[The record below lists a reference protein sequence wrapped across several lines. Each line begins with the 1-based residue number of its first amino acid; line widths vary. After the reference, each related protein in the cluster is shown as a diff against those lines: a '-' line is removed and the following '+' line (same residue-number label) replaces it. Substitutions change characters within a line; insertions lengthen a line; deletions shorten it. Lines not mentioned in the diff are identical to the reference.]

1 MKDLSKLTNEELL
14 QEFEREFEK
23 RELLLKDTAM
33 IRMELLRSKS
43 EDEVYEYR
51 LEVENF
57 LAFFKEESKYLDVN
71 SDEYESIGAITYITD
86 NVFSNIAREVEKI
99 NISSTIFWEELR
111 FKYLITFNQFYQ
123 DCEEVA
129 MYILKQLKKYYETIK
144 LNGNYSTCI

>member
-23 RELLLKDTAM
+23 IELFLKDTAM
-33 IRMELLRSKS
+33 TSLELLRSKS
-43 EDEVYEYR
+43 EEEVYEYR

-71 SDEYESIGAITYITD
+71 SDEYELIGAITYITD
-86 NVFSNIAREVEKI
+86 NVFLDIAREVEKI

-123 DCEEVA
+123 DCDEVA
-129 MYILKQLKKYYETIK
+129 KNILKQLKKYYETI
-144 LNGNYSTCI
+144 N

>member
-23 RELLLKDTAM
+23 IELFLKDTAM
-33 IRMELLRSKS
+33 TSMELLRSKS
-43 EDEVYEYR
+43 EEEVYEYR

-57 LAFFKEESKYLDVN
+57 LAFFKEESQHLDIDIN
-71 SDEYESIGAITYITD
+71 EYKSTGAITYVAAD
-86 NVFSNIAREVEKI
+86 YVFSNIEREVEKI

-123 DCEEVA
+123 DCDEVA
-129 MYILKQLKKYYETIK
+129 KNILKQLKKYYETI
-144 LNGNYSTCI
+144 N

>member
-23 RELLLKDTAM
+23 RELFLKDTAM
-33 IRMELLRSKS
+33 TRLELLRSKS
-43 EDEVYEYR
+43 EEEVYEYR

-71 SDEYESIGAITYITD
+71 SDEYELIGAITYITD
-86 NVFSNIAREVEKI
+86 NVFLDIAREVEKI
-99 NISSTIFWEELR
+99 NISSTIFWEEFR
-111 FKYLITFNQFYQ
+111 FRYLITFHQFYQ

-129 MYILKQLKKYYETIK
+129 KNILKQLKKYYETI
-144 LNGNYSTCI
+144 N

>member
-23 RELLLKDTAM
+23 KELFLKDTAM
-33 IRMELLRSKS
+33 ISMELLRSKS
-43 EDEVYEYR
+43 EEEVYEYR

-57 LAFFKEESKYLDVN
+57 LAFFREESKYLNVN

-99 NISSTIFWEELR
+99 NISSTVFWEELR
-111 FKYLITFNQFYQ
+111 FKYLITFHQFYQ

-129 MYILKQLKKYYETIK
+129 MYILKQLKKYYETI
-144 LNGNYSTCI
+144 N

>member
-23 RELLLKDTAM
+23 KELFLKDTAM
-33 IRMELLRSKS
+33 ISMELLRSKS
-43 EDEVYEYR
+43 EEEVYEYR

-57 LAFFKEESKYLDVN
+57 LAFFREESKYLNVN

-99 NISSTIFWEELR
+99 NLSSTVFWGELCSR
-111 FKYLITFNQFYQ
+111 YLITFHQFYQ

-129 MYILKQLKKYYETIK
+129 TDILKQIKNYYETIK
-144 LNGNYSTCI
+144 S

>member
-23 RELLLKDTAM
+23 RELFLKDTAM
-33 IRMELLRSKS
+33 TSLELLRSKS
-43 EDEVYEYR
+43 EEEVYEYR

-71 SDEYESIGAITYITD
+71 SDEYELIGAITYITD
-86 NVFSNIAREVEKI
+86 NVFLDIAREVEKI
-99 NISSTIFWEELR
+99 NISSTIFWEEFR
-111 FKYLITFNQFYQ
+111 FRYLITFHQFYQ

-129 MYILKQLKKYYETIK
+129 KNILKQLKKYYF
-144 LNGNYSTCI
+144 

>member
-23 RELLLKDTAM
+23 RELFLKDTAM
-33 IRMELLRSKS
+33 TSLELLRSKS
-43 EDEVYEYR
+43 EEEVYEYR

-71 SDEYESIGAITYITD
+71 SDEYELIGAITYITD
-86 NVFSNIAREVEKI
+86 NVFLDIAREVEKI
-99 NISSTIFWEELR
+99 NISSTIFWEEFR
-111 FKYLITFNQFYQ
+111 FRYLITFHQFYQ

-129 MYILKQLKKYYETIK
+129 KNILKQLKKYYETI
-144 LNGNYSTCI
+144 N

>member
-23 RELLLKDTAM
+23 RELFLKDTAM
-33 IRMELLRSKS
+33 TSLELLRSKS
-43 EDEVYEYR
+43 EEEVYEYR

-71 SDEYESIGAITYITD
+71 SDEYELIGAITYITD
-86 NVFSNIAREVEKI
+86 NVFLDIAREVEKI

-123 DCEEVA
+123 DCDEVA
-129 MYILKQLKKYYETIK
+129 KNILKQLKNYYETI
-144 LNGNYSTCI
+144 N

>member
-23 RELLLKDTAM
+23 RELFLKDTAM
-33 IRMELLRSKS
+33 TRLELLRSKS
-43 EDEVYEYR
+43 EEEVYEYR

-71 SDEYESIGAITYITD
+71 SDEYELIGAITYITD
-86 NVFSNIAREVEKI
+86 NVFLDIAREVEKM
-99 NISSTIFWEELR
+99 NISSTVFWEEFR
-111 FKYLITFNQFYQ
+111 FRYLITFHQFYQ

-129 MYILKQLKKYYETIK
+129 KNILKQLKKYYETI
-144 LNGNYSTCI
+144 N